1 MPKVRALAPLTD
13 PDGNPIALE
22 EVVDVDDEIAALW
35 RAAGKVSLLEDEERN
50 AKAAETGNYT
60 SVTGR
65 DETAG
70 LGGGGLPGPQAA
82 EADSDEDERPR
93 RGRR

>member
-22 EVVDVDDEIAALW
+22 EVVDVDDATAASW

-65 DETAG
+65 EETAG
-70 LGGGGLPGPQAA
+70 LGSGGLPGPQAA
-82 EADSDEDERPR
+82 EADADADEPPR
-93 RGRR
+93 KGRK